1 MDKLITTD
9 ASQLIDTMHRVK
21 AFLVAAQFLNR
32 DSSERHIANELICQA
47 EDEIERCL
55 GGGVMLNIDKF
66 DAVQDEINLLIDDV
80 RKTNFK
86 TRRERRLIEISTLLN
101 HIKLNVLSN
110 NESIDVENLHYW
122 LHGVQVIVSL
132 EVYDIET
139 GK

>member
-1 MDKLITTD
+1 
-9 ASQLIDTMHRVK
+9 
-21 AFLVAAQFLNR
+21 
-32 DSSERHIANELICQA
+32 
-47 EDEIERCL
+47 
-55 GGGVMLNIDKF
+55 MLNIDKF

>member
-1 MDKLITTD
+1 MAKLITAD

-32 DSSERHIANELICQA
+32 DSSERQIANELICQA

-55 GGGVMLNIDKF
+55 GGGEMLNIDKF
-66 DAVQDEINLLIDDV
+66 NAVQDEINLLIEDV
-80 RKTNFK
+80 RKAKFQ

-110 NESIDVENLHYW
+110 NEIVDVENLHYW

-132 EVYDIET
+132 EVCDIET
-139 GK
+139 GR

>member
-47 EDEIERCL
+47 EDVIERCL
-55 GGGVMLNIDKF
+55 GAMLNIDKF
-66 DAVQDEINLLIDDV
+66 NAVQDEINLLIEDV

-101 HIKLNVLSN
+101 DIKLNVLSN
-110 NESIDVENLHYW
+110 NEIVDVENLHYW

-132 EVYDIET
+132 EVCDIET
-139 GK
+139 GR

>member
-1 MDKLITTD
+1 MDKLITAD

-55 GGGVMLNIDKF
+55 GGGTMLNIDKF
-66 DAVQDEINLLIDDV
+66 NAVQDEINLLIEDV
-80 RKTNFK
+80 RKAKFQ
-86 TRRERRLIEISTLLN
+86 TRRERRLTEISTLLN

-122 LHGVQVIVSL
+122 PHGVQVIVSL
-132 EVYDIET
+132 EVCDIET

>member
-1 MDKLITTD
+1 MNKLITTD
-9 ASQLIDTMHRVK
+9 TSQLIDTMHRVK

-55 GGGVMLNIDKF
+55 GGAMLNIDKF
-66 DAVQDEINLLIDDV
+66 NTVQDKINLLIEDV

-86 TRRERRLIEISTLLN
+86 TRRERRLIEINTLLN

-110 NESIDVENLHYW
+110 NKTIDVENLHYW

-132 EVYDIET
+132 EVCDIET

>member
-55 GGGVMLNIDKF
+55 GGVMLNIDKF
-66 DAVQDEINLLIDDV
+66 NAVQDEINLLIEDV

-110 NESIDVENLHYW
+110 NKTIDVENLHYW

-132 EVYDIET
+132 EVCDIET
-139 GK
+139 GR

>member
-1 MDKLITTD
+1 MAKLITAD

-32 DSSERHIANELICQA
+32 DSSERQIANELICQA

-55 GGGVMLNIDKF
+55 GGEMLNIDKF
-66 DAVQDEINLLIDDV
+66 NAVQDEINLLIEDV

-86 TRRERRLIEISTLLN
+86 TRQERRLIEISTLLN

-110 NESIDVENLHYW
+110 NEIVDVENLHYW

-132 EVYDIET
+132 EVCDIET
-139 GK
+139 GR